1 MKVLFI
7 SAANS
12 VHTVRWV
19 NALVERKQ
27 EVILVSLPNH
37 REEWNKIDKKAK
49 VLYLPVAGTKGY
61 YLNALEMKKIYNQC
75 RPDVVNAHYASG
87 YGTFI

>member
-37 REEWNKIDKKAK
+37 REEANKS
-49 VLYLPVAGTKGY
+49 
-61 YLNALEMKKIYNQC
+61 MK
-75 RPDVVNAHYASG
+75 S
-87 YGTFI
+87 

>member
-37 REEWNKIDKKAK
+37 REEANKINEKAK
-49 VLYLPVAGTKGY
+49 VL
-61 YLNALEMKKIYNQC
+61 
-75 RPDVVNAHYASG
+75 
-87 YGTFI
+87 

>member
-27 EVILVSLPNH
+27 EVILVPCQIIG
-37 REEWNKIDKKAK
+37 RKRIK
-49 VLYLPVAGTKGY
+49 T
-61 YLNALEMKKIYNQC
+61 MKKLKFFTYLLQ
-75 RPDVVNAHYASG
+75 AQK
-87 YGTFI
+87 GTI

>member
-37 REEWNKIDKKAK
+37 REEANKINEKAK
-49 VLYLPVAGTKGY
+49 VLYLPVAGAAYRITCNNG
-61 YLNALEMKKIYNQC
+61 NQ
-75 RPDVVNAHYASG
+75 RTLINP
-87 YGTFI
+87 